1 MAAPRGTFGRGR
13 APAAPA
19 GATLEDCFA
28 EAEAG
33 RAASVYLFDGDA
45 FLALRAARELAHRLV
60 PEDQR
65 SLNLLELDAAASP
78 GEVAGELRTRGLFS
92 SGGKVVLVQEPAFLT
107 SKEDVE
113 ESFGRAVEQWG
124 EGRQREAA
132 RRLLALAGKAGLG
145 ATDLLPAPGEEP
157 AKARTAVAKRLKKEL
172 GFLPDEAGLAFVE
185 AAAAFALE
193 REMKPPKD
201 DTGALDDLL
210 AAGFPPGHVLVVAAG
225 KVDGKLPLVKKL
237 AEAGRRVK
245 TAIEREP
252 NFEAKPILGPA
263 VVALLAGTGKR
274 ADPAAVERLRELVDA
289 DARALAT
296 ELQKLVAYTGDRK
309 LIEVADVDAVVTRVA
324 SDPFFALGNAVEAR
338 DLAEALGVVDRSIAD
353 GGHPIMLLSTVAGT
367 LRRLVVEK
375 ERARK
380 AAGSRRIA
388 SSRDWESVVFP
399 TIPEEEVGKKKPYGF
414 WMKYQASTRYSLGEL
429 LDAIAGLAEADVG
442 MKSGQ
447 DARMALERV
456 LVALLA
462 PETRGRKTP

>member
-1 MAAPRGTFGRGR
+1 MAEPRRPFAKGR
-13 APAAPA
+13 APAPA
-19 GATLEDCFA
+19 GASLEECLA
-28 EAEAG
+28 EAAEG
-33 RAASVYLFDGDA
+33 RPAPVYLFDGDA
-45 FLALRAARELAHRLV
+45 FLALRAAREVAHRLI

-65 SLNLLELDAAASP
+65 SLNLLEMDAAASP

-92 SGGKVVLVQEPAFLT
+92 TGGKVVLVQEPAFLA

-113 ESFGRAVEQWG
+113 ESFARAAEQWG

-145 ATDLLPAPGEEP
+145 AVDLVIPPGEDP
-157 AKARTAVAKRLKKEL
+157 AKARVALQKKFKREFGFAV
-172 GFLPDEAGLAFVE
+172 DDAGLAFVE
-185 AAAAFALE
+185 AAAAYAIE

-210 AAGFPPGHVLVVAAG
+210 GAGLPPGHVLVIAAG

-263 VVALLAGTGKR
+263 VAALLAGTGKR

-296 ELQKLVAYTGDRK
+296 ELQKLVAYSGDRK
-309 LIEVADVDAVVTRVA
+309 VIAVADVDAVVTRVA
-324 SDPFFALGNAVEAR
+324 SDPFFALGNAVEER
-338 DLAEALGVVDRSIAD
+338 DLPEALAVIDRSIAD

-380 AAGSRRIA
+380 AAGDRRIGNV
-388 SSRDWESVVFP
+388 REWESIVFP
-399 TIPEEEVGKKKPYGF
+399 TLPEEEIGKKKPYGF
-414 WMKYQASTRYSLGEL
+414 WMKYQASTRFGLAEL
-429 LDAIAGLAEADVG
+429 LDAIAGLAEADVA

-447 DARMALERV
+447 DGRMALERL